1 VHRLA
6 LRRVRVRHVPAGD
19 VLEVSLVNRGDV
31 TERLGRD
38 RVRVTLRRRGRVIAH
53 LRPAPREIFPR
64 SRAIE
69 TFRYRGPVRGS
80 ARAVVELARP
90 SAGVPILRRTFRIRL

>member
-1 VHRLA
+1 
-6 LRRVRVRHVPAGD
+6 
-19 VLEVSLVNRGDV
+19 VLEVSVVNRGNV

-38 RVRVTLRRRGRVIAH
+38 RVRLTLRRRGRVIAR

-69 TFRYRGPVRGS
+69 TFRYRGPVRGP
-80 ARAVVELARP
+80 ALAVVELARP
-90 SAGVPILRRTFRIRL
+90 SAGVPVLRRTLRMRL